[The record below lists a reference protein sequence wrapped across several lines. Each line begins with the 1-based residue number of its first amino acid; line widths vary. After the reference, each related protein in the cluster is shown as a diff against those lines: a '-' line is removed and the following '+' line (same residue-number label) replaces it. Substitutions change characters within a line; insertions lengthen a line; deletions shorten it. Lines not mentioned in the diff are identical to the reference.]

1 MTCEEVIRDSHDHSW
16 SEHILIKKKIKQL
29 SVHPRIMGQ
38 AETDIGK
45 GGFFL
50 KKKVAHTDIH
60 IYFYNNKVKWNH
72 ETNNNPKGFIC
83 QIAFSFF

>member
-16 SEHILIKKKIKQL
+16 WEHLSIKKKIKQL

-45 GGFFL
+45 GVFF
-50 KKKVAHTDIH
+50 KKKGGTHWYTH
-60 IYFYNNKVKWNH
+60 LFL
-72 ETNNNPKGFIC
+72 
-83 QIAFSFF
+83 QQ